1 LFSIPNIVTIFKRKE
16 TLSFRYNF
24 LSAAKFTGQPH
35 EKTEEICYNLPKG
48 DGQL

>member
-1 LFSIPNIVTIFKRKE
+1 MNKNSIFILNLARYGAVKKFFT
-16 TLSFRYNF
+16 TLY
-24 LSAAKFTGQPH
+24 LATGQPH

>member
-1 LFSIPNIVTIFKRKE
+1 MKLFKTDP
-16 TLSFRYNF
+16 
-24 LSAAKFTGQPH
+24 GQPH

>member
-1 LFSIPNIVTIFKRKE
+1 MGENTGTVQSPLTSDILP
-16 TLSFRYNF
+16 
-24 LSAAKFTGQPH
+24 GQPH